1 MPTNHII
8 IPKIPPHMYT
18 PKILIAL
25 FLSFIVLTSCE
36 KLEIPTTDNKSGNDE
51 TPEGTVYTVDDILA
65 HTYAEKDNIYVEGY
79 IVGYI
84 DGTHIN
90 QAIFCTGDIETNI
103 LLAATPDEEEP
114 TCCIPIQLT
123 TSPNTCRQTREA
135 VNLTDHPD
143 MLHQRIRIQGN
154 IATYMGTKGIL
165 QAHNHTLLPPEDT
178 PKNPENPNNPEN
190 PENPESPENPE
201 TPSTP
206 STPTLQ
212 DTLTYVQTHGYTPET
227 AFTVH
232 DFKTYIPTFLL
243 NTYLI
248 DPELHATGIP
258 EVIVHGYIV
267 GYIKGSSLV
276 KTIFSA
282 QNAVETNI
290 VIADSPD
297 EIDPDQCIAV
307 QLTTTSTNA
316 QKTRNALNLKSHP
329 ENLHQEIIIL
339 GDIAIYM
346 GANTYGLKNARNY
359 GFAE

>member
-1 MPTNHII
+1 MPLKMPNRKHVFNTYL
-8 IPKIPPHMYT
+8 PA
-18 PKILIAL
+18 LIASCL
-25 FLSFIVLTSCE
+25 LLLTACE
-36 KLEIPTTDNKSGNDE
+36 KLEVPSNETNNNDE
-51 TPEGTVYTVDDILA
+51 PEEEVIIYTVEDILLRNY
-65 HTYAEKDNIYVEGY
+65 TKQNDIYVEGY

-84 DGTHIN
+84 QGTRLD
-90 QAIFCTGDIETNI
+90 QAVFAAGTTESNI
-103 LLAATPDEEEP
+103 LLAASPDENDPEL
-114 TCCIPIQLT
+114 CIPVQLS

-135 VNLTDHPD
+135 INLADHPD
-143 MLHQRIRIQGN
+143 MLGQHIRIQGN

-165 QAHNHTLLPPEDT
+165 QTHNHTLLPPEDT
-178 PKNPENPNNPEN
+178 PNTPENPDNPEN
-190 PENPESPENPE
+190 PETPENPDSPEN
-201 TPSTP
+201 PSTP

-232 DFKTYIPTFLL
+232 DFKTHIPTFLL
-243 NTYLI
+243 NTYLT
-248 DPELHATGIP
+248 DPELHAIGIP

-267 GYIKGSSLV
+267 GYIKGSSLA

-307 QLTTTSTNA
+307 QLTTNSTNA
-316 QKTRNALNLKSHP
+316 KGTRDALNLKGHP

-346 GANTYGLKNARNY
+346 GTNTYGLKNARDY